1 MKTLFNT
8 LLKKSIILLLI
19 LPFLLATAFA
29 QSPVIKGVVTDVKRK
44 EVMPF
49 VTVSF
54 AGTTIGMST
63 NTKGEYSLTNN
74 GNYKQI
80 KVTFIGYKTIV
91 RDIEPGKDQTININL
106 IEDNHSLNE
115 VIVKSAKKKKYTNK
129 NNPAVELIRQ
139 VIAHKAQ
146 NQLENY
152 SYAEYKQYERMI
164 FSLSNLSD
172 KFKNKRIFKNYQF
185 MFREQD
191 STAIGGKTLLP
202 LYLEEKLSDNYY
214 RKAPYA
220 KKQIIEANKQ
230 VKYDENF
237 VDNQGLTA
245 YFNRMYQDINIY
257 DNNVSLLSNQLLSP
271 IADHSP
277 DYYKFFITDTLKD
290 QQPNLIELSFTPRN
304 TNGLLFEGRIYITMD
319 GNFAVQ
325 NADLTVNKNINLNF
339 VRQMEAA
346 LSYEKNIDGKY
357 HLSQSNL
364 KIEFGINKN
373 KGGGVYGERL
383 VTINNFEINKPRAKE
398 TYDGPAQVFASNSD
412 AKDDRYWTQSRPDTL
427 DAAAAGIYK
436 NIDSLQTIPSFKKTM
451 DIATLVL
458 AGYKNYGKFEVGP
471 ANTFYSFNPVE
482 GFRPRIGGRST
493 PELSKRYYF
502 ETYGAY
508 GTKDQKFK
516 YFLSSTYSLNNK
528 SIYSFPQNYVRAS
541 FQHDTKIPGQELQFV
556 QESNFLLSFKR
567 GNNDTWLYNDIF
579 RLDYVHE
586 FTNHLSYSLGFKKW
600 NQSPAGALQFQNL
613 LPNGTLNDV
622 NLIHTTELSAQL
634 RWAPHEKFYQGK
646 LYRTPIPDKYP
657 VFTLNYN
664 QGVKGLLGG
673 DYNYQ
678 NVTANISKRFYLSQL
693 GFTDVSTEGGYLFG
707 KVPFPLLDIHHA
719 NQTYA
724 FQLQSYNLMN
734 FQEFVSDHYAS
745 IAIDHNFNG
754 FLFNRVPLLKRLK
767 LREIIDFKALW
778 GGVRSENN
786 PANDASLLRF
796 PGTTTTSTSSVTTYS
811 LGSTPYM
818 EGSVG
823 VGNIFKLLRVDLV
836 KRFTYLDHPGAPQ
849 WGIRTLV
856 KFDF

>member
-1 MKTLFNT
+1 MKPIFNT
-8 LLKKSIILLLI
+8 LLKKSLILLI
-19 LPFLLATAFA
+19 LLPFSVITAFA
-29 QSPVIKGVVTDVKRK
+29 QSTTVKGVITDAKRK
-44 EVMPF
+44 DAMPY

-54 AGTTIGMST
+54 NGTTQGVST
-63 NTKGEYSLTNN
+63 NTQGQYSLNNNN
-74 GNYKQI
+74 GYKQI
-80 KVTFIGYKTIV
+80 KVSFIGYKTVV
-91 RDIEPGKDQTININL
+91 RDIDPTKDQVINIAMV
-106 IEDNHSLNE
+106 EDNHKLNE
-115 VIVKSAKKKKYTNK
+115 VVVRSAKKKKYTNK

-139 VIAHKAQ
+139 VIAHKKQ
-146 NQLENY
+146 NQLESY
-152 SYAEYKQYERMI
+152 DYAEYRQYERMH
-164 FSLSNLSD
+164 FSLSNLSE

-185 MFREQD
+185 LFREQD

-202 LYLEEKLSDNYY
+202 LYLEEKLSENYY
-214 RKAPYA
+214 RKAPFA
-220 KKQIIEANKQ
+220 KKQVIEANKQ

-271 IADHSP
+271 IANSSP
-277 DYYKFFITDTLKD
+277 DFYKFFITDTLKD
-290 QQPNLIELSFTPRN
+290 QSPKLIELSFTPRN
-304 TNGLLFEGRIYITMD
+304 TNGLLFEGRMYVTMD
-319 GNFAVQ
+319 GNYAVQ
-325 NADLTVNKNINLNF
+325 NAFLTVNKNINLNF
-339 VRQMEAA
+339 VRQMQAE
-346 LSYEKNIDGKY
+346 LSYEKNNDGRY
-357 HLSQSNL
+357 HLSQSDL

-373 KGGGVYGERL
+373 KGGGIFGERL
-383 VTINNFEINKPRAKE
+383 VTINNFEINKPRGKE
-398 TYDGPAQVFASNSD
+398 TYDGPAQVFVKNSD
-412 AKDDRYWTQSRPDTL
+412 AKDDQYWMMSRPDTL
-427 DAAAAGIYK
+427 DKASADIYK
-436 NIDSLQTIPSFKKTM
+436 NIDSLQTIPSFKRTM

-458 AGYKNYGKFEVGP
+458 AGYKSFGKFELGP

-482 GFRPRIGGRST
+482 GFRGRIGGRTT
-493 PELSKRYYF
+493 PNLSKRYYF

-508 GTKDQKFK
+508 GTRDEKFK
-516 YFLSSTYSLNNK
+516 YFVSSTYSLNNK
-528 SIYSFPQNYVRAS
+528 SIYSFPQNYIRAS

-567 GNNDTWLYNDIF
+567 GNNDTWLYNDILRF
-579 RLDYVHE
+579 DYVHE
-586 FTNHLSYSLGFKKW
+586 FENHLSYQLGFKKW
-600 NQSPAGALQFQNL
+600 NQSPAGSLQFQNL
-613 LPNGTLNDV
+613 LPNGNLNNV
-622 NLIHTTELSAQL
+622 NLLHTTELSAQL

-657 VFTLNYN
+657 IFTLNYV

-678 NVTANISKRFYLSQL
+678 NVIGNISKRFYLSQL

-745 IAIDHNFNG
+745 VFIDHNFNG
-754 FLFNRVPLLKRLK
+754 FIFNRVPLLKRLK
-767 LREIIDFKALW
+767 LREIIDVKALW

-786 PANDASLLRF
+786 PANDPSLLRF
-796 PGTTTTSTSSVTTYS
+796 PGTTG
-811 LGSTPYM
+811 LGSSTPTYALSSKPYV

-836 KRFTYLDHPGAPQ
+836 KRFTYLENPGAPE
-849 WGIRTLV
+849 WGIRAFV

>member
-1 MKTLFNT
+1 
-8 LLKKSIILLLI
+8 
-19 LPFLLATAFA
+19 
-29 QSPVIKGVVTDVKRK
+29 
-44 EVMPF
+44 MPY

-54 AGTTIGMST
+54 NGTTQGVST
-63 NTKGEYSLTNN
+63 NTQGQYSLNNNN
-74 GNYKQI
+74 GYKQI
-80 KVTFIGYKTIV
+80 KVSFIGYKTIV
-91 RDIEPGKDQTININL
+91 RDIDPTKDQVINIAL
-106 IEDNHSLNE
+106 VEDNHKLNE
-115 VIVKSAKKKKYTNK
+115 VVVRSAKKKKYTNK

-139 VIAHKAQ
+139 VIAHKKQ
-146 NQLENY
+146 NQLESY
-152 SYAEYKQYERMI
+152 DYAEYRQYERMH
-164 FSLSNLSD
+164 FSLSNLSE

-185 MFREQD
+185 LFREQD

-202 LYLEEKLSDNYY
+202 LYLEEKLSENYY
-214 RKAPYA
+214 RKAPFA
-220 KKQIIEANKQ
+220 KKQVIEANKQ

-271 IADHSP
+271 IANSSP
-277 DYYKFFITDTLKD
+277 DFYKFFITDTLKD
-290 QQPNLIELSFTPRN
+290 QSPKLIELSFTPRN
-304 TNGLLFEGRIYITMD
+304 TNGLLFEGRMYVTMD
-319 GNFAVQ
+319 GNYAVQ
-325 NADLTVNKNINLNF
+325 NAFLTVNKNINLNF
-339 VRQMEAA
+339 VRQMQAE
-346 LSYEKNIDGKY
+346 LSYEKNNDGRY
-357 HLSQSNL
+357 HLSQSDL

-373 KGGGVYGERL
+373 KGGGIFGERL
-383 VTINNFEINKPRAKE
+383 VTINNFEINKPRGKE
-398 TYDGPAQVFASNSD
+398 TYDGPAQVFVKNSD
-412 AKDDRYWTQSRPDTL
+412 AKDDQYWMMSRPDTL
-427 DAAAAGIYK
+427 DKASADIYK
-436 NIDSLQTIPSFKKTM
+436 NIDSLQTIPSFKRTM

-458 AGYKNYGKFEVGP
+458 AGYKSFGKFELGP

-482 GFRPRIGGRST
+482 GFRGRIGGRTT
-493 PELSKRYYF
+493 PNLSKRYYF

-508 GTKDQKFK
+508 GTRDEKFK
-516 YFLSSTYSLNNK
+516 YFVSSTYSLNNK
-528 SIYSFPQNYVRAS
+528 SIYSFPQNYIRAS

-567 GNNDTWLYNDIF
+567 GNNDTWLYNDILRF
-579 RLDYVHE
+579 DYVHE
-586 FTNHLSYSLGFKKW
+586 FENHLSYQLGFKKW
-600 NQSPAGALQFQNL
+600 NQSPAGSLQFQNL
-613 LPNGTLNDV
+613 LPNGNLNNV
-622 NLIHTTELSAQL
+622 NLLHTTELSAQL
-634 RWAPHEKFYQGK
+634 RWALHEKFYQGK

-657 VFTLNYN
+657 IFTLNYV

-678 NVTANISKRFYLSQL
+678 NVIGNISKRFYLSQL

-745 IAIDHNFNG
+745 VFIDHNFNG
-754 FLFNRVPLLKRLK
+754 FIFNRVPLLKRLK
-767 LREIIDFKALW
+767 LREIIDVKALW

-786 PANDASLLRF
+786 PANDPSLLRF
-796 PGTTTTSTSSVTTYS
+796 PGTTG
-811 LGSTPYM
+811 LGSSTPTYALSSKPYV

-836 KRFTYLDHPGAPQ
+836 KRFTYLENPGAPE
-849 WGIRTLV
+849 WGIRAFV

>member
-1 MKTLFNT
+1 MKKILNKIFTKGTLIW
-8 LLKKSIILLLI
+8 LLVFTS
-19 LPFLLATAFA
+19 FTAVYA
-29 QSPVIKGVVTDVKRK
+29 QSTTVKGVVKDAKTH
-44 EVMPF
+44 EAMSY
-49 VTVSF
+49 VTVAFLNSS
-54 AGTTIGMST
+54 IGVST
-63 NTKGEYSLTNN
+63 DAQGRFSLTTT
-74 GNYKQI
+74 GNYNQI
-80 KVTFIGYKTIV
+80 NASFIGYKSVTKDV
-91 RDIEPGKDQTININL
+91 VPGKDQVINIVLTENSHTL
-106 IEDNHSLNE
+106 SE
-115 VIVKSAKKKKYTNK
+115 VVIKSGKKKKYTNK

-139 VIAHKAQ
+139 VIAHKSQ

-152 SYAEYKQYERMI
+152 SYVEYNQYERMI

-172 KFKNKRIFKNYQF
+172 NFKNKRIFKNYQF
-185 MFREQD
+185 LFREQD

-202 LYLEEKLSDNYY
+202 LYMEEKLSDNYY

-220 KKQIIEANKQ
+220 KKQVIEANKQ
-230 VKYDENF
+230 VKYDANF
-237 VDNQGLTA
+237 IDNEGLTT

-290 QQPNLIELSFTPRN
+290 QSPNLIELSFTPRN
-304 TNGLLFEGRIYITMD
+304 TNGLLFEGKIYITMD
-319 GNFAVQ
+319 GNYAVQ

-339 VRQMEAA
+339 VRQMHADLA
-346 LSYEKNIDGKY
+346 FEKNTDGRY
-357 HLSQSNL
+357 HLSQSDL
-364 KIEFGINKN
+364 KIEFAINKK
-373 KGGGVYGERL
+373 KGGGVFGERL
-383 VTINNFEINKPRAKE
+383 VTVNNFAVNKPRMSE
-398 TYDGPAQVFASNSD
+398 TYDGPPLVYASNSQS
-412 AKDDRYWTQSRPDTL
+412 KDDRYWLNSRPDTL
-427 DAAAAGIYK
+427 DQVAADLYK
-436 NIDSLQTIPSFKKTM
+436 NIDSLQTIPSFKRTM

-458 AGYKNYGKFEVGP
+458 AGYKNYGAFEVGP

-482 GFRPRIGGRST
+482 GFRGRIGGRTT
-493 PELSKRYYF
+493 PQLSKRYYF

-508 GTKDQKFK
+508 GTKDEKFK
-516 YFLSSTYSLNNK
+516 YFMSSTYSLNNK

-567 GNNDTWLYNDIF
+567 GDNDVWLYNDIF

-586 FTNHLSYSLGFKKW
+586 FSNHFSYALGFKKW

-622 NLIHTTELSAQL
+622 NLIHTTELSAQV

-657 VFTLNYN
+657 IFTLNYS

-678 NVTANISKRFYLSQL
+678 NVTANITKRFYLSQL
-693 GFTDVSTEGGYLFG
+693 GFTDVFTEGGYIFG

-745 IAIDHNFNG
+745 ITIDHNFNG
-754 FLFNRVPLLKRLK
+754 FLFNRIPLLRKLK
-767 LREIIDFKALW
+767 LREIIDFKSLW
-778 GGVRSENN
+778 GGVRTENN

-796 PGTTTTSTSSVTTYS
+796 PTDLGGGAGTYALSAK
-811 LGSTPYM
+811 PYM
-818 EGSVG
+818 EGSIG
-823 VGNIFKLLRVDLV
+823 VGNIFKLIRVDLV
-836 KRFTYLDHPGAPQ
+836 KRFTYLDHPGAPE

>member
-1 MKTLFNT
+1 MKPIFNT
-8 LLKKSIILLLI
+8 LLKKSLILLI
-19 LPFLLATAFA
+19 LLPFSVITAFA
-29 QSPVIKGVVTDVKRK
+29 QSTTVKGVITDAKRK
-44 EVMPF
+44 DAMPY

-54 AGTTIGMST
+54 NGTTQGVST
-63 NTKGEYSLTNN
+63 NTQGQYSLNNNN
-74 GNYKQI
+74 GYKQI
-80 KVTFIGYKTIV
+80 KVSFIGYKTVV
-91 RDIEPGKDQTININL
+91 RDIDPTKDQVINIAMV
-106 IEDNHSLNE
+106 EDNHKLNE
-115 VIVKSAKKKKYTNK
+115 VVVRSAKKKKYTNK

-139 VIAHKAQ
+139 VIAHKKQ
-146 NQLENY
+146 NQLESY
-152 SYAEYKQYERMI
+152 DYAEYRQYERMH
-164 FSLSNLSD
+164 FSLSNLSE

-185 MFREQD
+185 LFREQD

-202 LYLEEKLSDNYY
+202 LYLEEKLSENYY
-214 RKAPYA
+214 RKAPFA
-220 KKQIIEANKQ
+220 KKQVIEANKQ

-271 IADHSP
+271 IANSSP
-277 DYYKFFITDTLKD
+277 DFYKFFITDTLKD
-290 QQPNLIELSFTPRN
+290 QSPKLIELSFTPRN
-304 TNGLLFEGRIYITMD
+304 TNGLLFEGRMYVTMD
-319 GNFAVQ
+319 GNYAVQ
-325 NADLTVNKNINLNF
+325 NAFLTVNKNINLNF
-339 VRQMEAA
+339 VRQMPAEF
-346 LSYEKNIDGKY
+346 YYQNNNDGRY
-357 HLSQSNL
+357 HLSQSDL

-373 KGGGVYGERL
+373 KGGGIFGERL
-383 VTINNFEINKPRAKE
+383 VTINNFEINKPRGKE
-398 TYDGPAQVFASNSD
+398 TYDGPAQVFVKNSD
-412 AKDDRYWTQSRPDTL
+412 AKDDQYWMMSRPDTL
-427 DAAAAGIYK
+427 DKASADIYK
-436 NIDSLQTIPSFKKTM
+436 NIDSLQTIPSFKRTM

-458 AGYKNYGKFEVGP
+458 AGYKSFGKFELGP

-482 GFRPRIGGRST
+482 GFRGRIGGRTT
-493 PELSKRYYF
+493 PNLSKRYYF

-508 GTKDQKFK
+508 GTRDEKFK
-516 YFLSSTYSLNNK
+516 YFVSSTYSLNNK
-528 SIYSFPQNYVRAS
+528 SIYSFPQNYIRAS

-567 GNNDTWLYNDIF
+567 GNNDTWLYNDILRF
-579 RLDYVHE
+579 DYVHE
-586 FTNHLSYSLGFKKW
+586 FENHLSYQLGFKKW
-600 NQSPAGALQFQNL
+600 NQSPAGSLQFQNL
-613 LPNGTLNDV
+613 LPNGNLNNV
-622 NLIHTTELSAQL
+622 NLLHTTELSAQL

-657 VFTLNYN
+657 IFTLNYV

-678 NVTANISKRFYLSQL
+678 NVIGNISKRFYLSQL

-745 IAIDHNFNG
+745 VFIDHNFNG
-754 FLFNRVPLLKRLK
+754 FIFNRVPLLKRLK
-767 LREIIDFKALW
+767 LREIIDVKALW

-786 PANDASLLRF
+786 PANDPSLLRF
-796 PGTTTTSTSSVTTYS
+796 PGTTG
-811 LGSTPYM
+811 LGSSTPTYALSSKPYV

-836 KRFTYLDHPGAPQ
+836 KRFTYLENPGAPE
-849 WGIRTLV
+849 WGIRAFV

>member
-1 MKTLFNT
+1 MKPIFNT
-8 LLKKSIILLLI
+8 LLKKSLILLI
-19 LPFLLATAFA
+19 LLPFSVITAFA
-29 QSPVIKGVVTDVKRK
+29 QSTTVKGVITDAKRK
-44 EVMPF
+44 DAMPY

-54 AGTTIGMST
+54 NGTTQGVST
-63 NTKGEYSLTNN
+63 NTQGQYSLNNNN
-74 GNYKQI
+74 GYKQI
-80 KVTFIGYKTIV
+80 KVSFIGYKTIV
-91 RDIEPGKDQTININL
+91 RDIDPTKDQVINIAL
-106 IEDNHSLNE
+106 VEDNHKLNE
-115 VIVKSAKKKKYTNK
+115 VVVRSAKKKKYTNK

-139 VIAHKAQ
+139 VIAHKKQ
-146 NQLENY
+146 NQLESY
-152 SYAEYKQYERMI
+152 DYAEYRQYERMH
-164 FSLSNLSD
+164 FSLSNLSE

-185 MFREQD
+185 LFREQD

-202 LYLEEKLSDNYY
+202 LYLEEKLSENYY
-214 RKAPYA
+214 RKAPFA
-220 KKQIIEANKQ
+220 KKQVIEANKQ

-271 IADHSP
+271 IANSSP
-277 DYYKFFITDTLKD
+277 DFYKFFITDTLKD
-290 QQPNLIELSFTPRN
+290 QSPKLIELSFTPRN
-304 TNGLLFEGRIYITMD
+304 TNGLLFEGRMYVTMD
-319 GNFAVQ
+319 GNYAVQ
-325 NADLTVNKNINLNF
+325 NAFLTVNKNINLNF
-339 VRQMEAA
+339 VRQMQAE
-346 LSYEKNIDGKY
+346 LSYEKNNDGRY
-357 HLSQSNL
+357 HLSQSDL

-373 KGGGVYGERL
+373 KGGGIFGERL
-383 VTINNFEINKPRAKE
+383 VTINNFEINKPRGKE
-398 TYDGPAQVFASNSD
+398 TYDGPAQVFVKNSD
-412 AKDDRYWTQSRPDTL
+412 AKDDQYWMMSRPDTL
-427 DAAAAGIYK
+427 DKASADIYK
-436 NIDSLQTIPSFKKTM
+436 NIDSLQTIPSFKRTM

-458 AGYKNYGKFEVGP
+458 AGYKSFGKFELGP

-482 GFRPRIGGRST
+482 GFRGRIGGRTT
-493 PELSKRYYF
+493 PNLSKRYYF

-508 GTKDQKFK
+508 GTRDEKFK
-516 YFLSSTYSLNNK
+516 YFVSSTYSLNNK
-528 SIYSFPQNYVRAS
+528 SIYSFPQNYIRAS

-567 GNNDTWLYNDIF
+567 GNNDTWLYNDILRF
-579 RLDYVHE
+579 DYVHE
-586 FTNHLSYSLGFKKW
+586 FENHLSYQLGFKKW
-600 NQSPAGALQFQNL
+600 NQSPAGSLQFQNL
-613 LPNGTLNDV
+613 LPNGNLNNV
-622 NLIHTTELSAQL
+622 NLLHTTELSAQL

-657 VFTLNYN
+657 IFTLNYV

-678 NVTANISKRFYLSQL
+678 NVIGNISKRFYLSQL

-745 IAIDHNFNG
+745 VFIDHNFNG
-754 FLFNRVPLLKRLK
+754 FIFNRVPLLKRLK
-767 LREIIDFKALW
+767 LREIIDVKALW

-786 PANDASLLRF
+786 PANDPSLLRF
-796 PGTTTTSTSSVTTYS
+796 PGTTG
-811 LGSTPYM
+811 LGSSTPTYALSSKPYV

-836 KRFTYLDHPGAPQ
+836 KRFTYLENPGAPE
-849 WGIRTLV
+849 WGVRAFV

>member
-1 MKTLFNT
+1 MKPIFNT
-8 LLKKSIILLLI
+8 LLKKSLILLI
-19 LPFLLATAFA
+19 LLPFSVITAFA
-29 QSPVIKGVVTDVKRK
+29 QSTTVKGVITDAKRK
-44 EVMPF
+44 DAMPY

-54 AGTTIGMST
+54 NGTTQGVST
-63 NTKGEYSLTNN
+63 NTQGQYSLNNNN
-74 GNYKQI
+74 GYKQI
-80 KVTFIGYKTIV
+80 KVSFIGYKTIV
-91 RDIEPGKDQTININL
+91 RDIDPTKDQVINIAL
-106 IEDNHSLNE
+106 VEDNHKLNE
-115 VIVKSAKKKKYTNK
+115 VVVRSAKKKKYTNK

-139 VIAHKAQ
+139 VIAHKKQ
-146 NQLENY
+146 NQLESY
-152 SYAEYKQYERMI
+152 DYAEYRQYERMH
-164 FSLSNLSD
+164 FSLSN
-172 KFKNKRIFKNYQF
+172 FKNYQF
-185 MFREQD
+185 LFREQD

-202 LYLEEKLSDNYY
+202 LYLEEKLSENYY
-214 RKAPYA
+214 RKAPFA
-220 KKQIIEANKQ
+220 KKQVIEANKQ

-271 IADHSP
+271 IANSSP
-277 DYYKFFITDTLKD
+277 DFYKFFITDTLKD
-290 QQPNLIELSFTPRN
+290 QSPKLIELSFTPRN
-304 TNGLLFEGRIYITMD
+304 TNGLLFEGRMYVTMD
-319 GNFAVQ
+319 GNYAVQ
-325 NADLTVNKNINLNF
+325 NAFLTVNKNINLNF
-339 VRQMEAA
+339 VRQMQAE
-346 LSYEKNIDGKY
+346 LSYEKNNDGRY
-357 HLSQSNL
+357 HLSQSDL

-373 KGGGVYGERL
+373 KGGGIFGERL
-383 VTINNFEINKPRAKE
+383 VTINNFEINKPRGKE
-398 TYDGPAQVFASNSD
+398 TYDGPAQVFVKNSD
-412 AKDDRYWTQSRPDTL
+412 AKDDQYWMMSRPDTL
-427 DAAAAGIYK
+427 DKVSADIYK
-436 NIDSLQTIPSFKKTM
+436 NIDSLQTIPSFKRTM

-458 AGYKNYGKFEVGP
+458 AGYKSFGKFELGP

-482 GFRPRIGGRST
+482 GFRGRIGGRTT
-493 PELSKRYYF
+493 PNLSKRYYF

-508 GTKDQKFK
+508 GTRDEKFK
-516 YFLSSTYSLNNK
+516 YFVSSTYSLNNK
-528 SIYSFPQNYVRAS
+528 SIYSFPQNYIRAS

-567 GNNDTWLYNDIF
+567 GNNDTWLYNDILRF
-579 RLDYVHE
+579 DYVHE
-586 FTNHLSYSLGFKKW
+586 FENHLSYQLGFKKW
-600 NQSPAGALQFQNL
+600 NQSPAGSLQFQNL
-613 LPNGTLNDV
+613 LPNGNLNNV
-622 NLIHTTELSAQL
+622 NLLHTTELSAQL

-657 VFTLNYN
+657 IFTLNYV

-678 NVTANISKRFYLSQL
+678 NVIGNISKRFYLSQL

-745 IAIDHNFNG
+745 VFIDHNFNG
-754 FLFNRVPLLKRLK
+754 FIFNRVPLLKRLK
-767 LREIIDFKALW
+767 LREIIDVKALW

-786 PANDASLLRF
+786 PANDPSLLRF
-796 PGTTTTSTSSVTTYS
+796 PGTTG
-811 LGSTPYM
+811 LGSSTPTYALSSKPYV

-836 KRFTYLDHPGAPQ
+836 KRFTYLENPGAPE
-849 WGIRTLV
+849 WGIRAFV

>member
-1 MKTLFNT
+1 MKPIFNT
-8 LLKKSIILLLI
+8 LLKKSLILLI
-19 LPFLLATAFA
+19 LLPFSVITAFA
-29 QSPVIKGVVTDVKRK
+29 QSTTVKGVITDAKRK
-44 EVMPF
+44 DAMPY

-54 AGTTIGMST
+54 NGTTQGVST
-63 NTKGEYSLTNN
+63 NTQGQYSLNNNN
-74 GNYKQI
+74 GYKQI
-80 KVTFIGYKTIV
+80 KVSFIGYKTIV
-91 RDIEPGKDQTININL
+91 RDIDPTKDQVINIAL
-106 IEDNHSLNE
+106 VEDNHKLNE
-115 VIVKSAKKKKYTNK
+115 VVVRSAKKKKYTNK

-139 VIAHKAQ
+139 VIAHKKQ
-146 NQLENY
+146 NQLESY
-152 SYAEYKQYERMI
+152 DYAEYRQYERMH
-164 FSLSNLSD
+164 FSLSNLSE

-185 MFREQD
+185 LFREQD

-202 LYLEEKLSDNYY
+202 LYLEEKLSENYY
-214 RKAPYA
+214 RKAPFA
-220 KKQIIEANKQ
+220 KKQVIEANKQ

-271 IADHSP
+271 IANSSP
-277 DYYKFFITDTLKD
+277 DFYKFFITDTLKD
-290 QQPNLIELSFTPRN
+290 QSPKLIELSFTPRN
-304 TNGLLFEGRIYITMD
+304 TNGLLFEGRMYVTMD
-319 GNFAVQ
+319 GNYAVQ
-325 NADLTVNKNINLNF
+325 NAFLTVNKNINLNF
-339 VRQMEAA
+339 VRQMQAE
-346 LSYEKNIDGKY
+346 LSYEKNNDGRY
-357 HLSQSNL
+357 HLSQSDL

-373 KGGGVYGERL
+373 KGGGIFGERL
-383 VTINNFEINKPRAKE
+383 VTINNFEINKPRGKE
-398 TYDGPAQVFASNSD
+398 TYDGPAQVFVKNSD
-412 AKDDRYWTQSRPDTL
+412 AKDDQYWMMSRPDTL
-427 DAAAAGIYK
+427 DKASADIYK
-436 NIDSLQTIPSFKKTM
+436 NIDSLQTIPSFKRTM

-458 AGYKNYGKFEVGP
+458 AGYKSFGKFELGP

-482 GFRPRIGGRST
+482 GFRGRIGGRTT
-493 PELSKRYYF
+493 PNLSKRYYF

-508 GTKDQKFK
+508 GTRDEKFK
-516 YFLSSTYSLNNK
+516 YFVSSTYSLNNK
-528 SIYSFPQNYVRAS
+528 SIYSFPQNYIRAS

-567 GNNDTWLYNDIF
+567 GNNDTWLYNDILRF
-579 RLDYVHE
+579 DYVHE
-586 FTNHLSYSLGFKKW
+586 FENHLSYQLGFKKW
-600 NQSPAGALQFQNL
+600 NQSPAGSLQFQNL
-613 LPNGTLNDV
+613 LPNGNLNNV
-622 NLIHTTELSAQL
+622 NLLHTTELSAQL

-657 VFTLNYN
+657 IFTLNYV

-678 NVTANISKRFYLSQL
+678 NVIGNISKRFYLSQL

-745 IAIDHNFNG
+745 VFIDHNFNG
-754 FLFNRVPLLKRLK
+754 FIFNRVPLLKRLK
-767 LREIIDFKALW
+767 LREIIDVKALW

-786 PANDASLLRF
+786 PANDPSLLRF
-796 PGTTTTSTSSVTTYS
+796 PGTTG
-811 LGSTPYM
+811 LGSSTPTYALSSKPYV

-836 KRFTYLDHPGAPQ
+836 KRFTYLENPGAPE
-849 WGIRTLV
+849 WGIRAFV

>member
-1 MKTLFNT
+1 
-8 LLKKSIILLLI
+8 
-19 LPFLLATAFA
+19 
-29 QSPVIKGVVTDVKRK
+29 
-44 EVMPF
+44 
-49 VTVSF
+49 
-54 AGTTIGMST
+54 
-63 NTKGEYSLTNN
+63 
-74 GNYKQI
+74 
-80 KVTFIGYKTIV
+80 
-91 RDIEPGKDQTININL
+91 
-106 IEDNHSLNE
+106 
-115 VIVKSAKKKKYTNK
+115 
-129 NNPAVELIRQ
+129 
-139 VIAHKAQ
+139 
-146 NQLENY
+146 
-152 SYAEYKQYERMI
+152 
-164 FSLSNLSD
+164 
-172 KFKNKRIFKNYQF
+172 
-185 MFREQD
+185 
-191 STAIGGKTLLP
+191 
-202 LYLEEKLSDNYY
+202 
-214 RKAPYA
+214 
-220 KKQIIEANKQ
+220 
-230 VKYDENF
+230 
-237 VDNQGLTA
+237 
-245 YFNRMYQDINIY
+245 MYQDINIY

-271 IADHSP
+271 IANNSP
-277 DYYKFFITDTLKD
+277 EFYKFFITDTLKD
-290 QQPNLIELSFTPRN
+290 QSPNLIELSFTPRN
-304 TNGLLFEGRIYITMD
+304 TNNLLFEGKIYITMD

-325 NADLTVNKNINLNF
+325 NALLNVNKNINLNF
-339 VRQMEAA
+339 VRQMQAA
-346 LSYEKNIDGKY
+346 LSFEKNNDGKY
-357 HLSQSNL
+357 HLSQSDL

-373 KGGGVYGERL
+373 KGGGVFGERL
-383 VTINNFEINKPRAKE
+383 VTINNFEINKPKPKQ
-398 TYDGPAQVFASNSD
+398 TYDGPAQVYAANAD
-412 AKDDRYWTQSRPDTL
+412 TKDDSYWMMSRPDTL
-427 DAAAAGIYK
+427 DAVAANIYK

-493 PELSKRYYF
+493 PQLSKRYYF

-508 GTKDQKFK
+508 GTKDEKFK

-567 GNNDTWLYNDIF
+567 GNNDVWLYNDIF

-586 FTNHLSYSLGFKKW
+586 FSNHLSYALGFKKW
-600 NQSPAGALQFQNL
+600 GQSAAGALQFQNL
-613 LPNGTLNDV
+613 LPNGVINDV
-622 NLIHTTELSAQL
+622 NRINTSELSAQL

-657 VFTLNYN
+657 IFTLNYN
-664 QGVKGLLGG
+664 MGVKGLVGG

-678 NVTANISKRFYLSQL
+678 NITANITKRFYLSQL

-724 FQLQSYNLMN
+724 FQLYSYNLMN

-754 FLFNRVPLLKRLK
+754 FIFNRVPLLKRLK

-796 PGTTTTSTSSVTTYS
+796 PGTVGIGSQGATYALS
-811 LGSTPYM
+811 GKPYM

-836 KRFTYLDHPGAPQ
+836 KRFTYLENPGAPE
-849 WGIRTLV
+849 WGVRAMV